1 MQTSL
6 CTFLWVRKAALVMAA
21 LPAPLSLLSPH
32 PVTHITD
39 IQCDGQTWED
49 VLCHAV
55 SSLLKAVNQTVEEN
69 DNTDLQGRRQIRRD
83 IVVHGTSSAPTKSVP
98 ITNPLKH

>member
-6 CTFLWVRKAALVMAA
+6 CKFLWVRKAALVMAA

-32 PVTHITD
+32 LVTHIKD

-49 VLCHAV
+49 VSKTETRGGIFMPCC
-55 SSLLKAVNQTVEEN
+55 
-69 DNTDLQGRRQIRRD
+69 
-83 IVVHGTSSAPTKSVP
+83 
-98 ITNPLKH
+98 

>member
-49 VLCHAV
+49 VSKTETRGGIFMPCC
-55 SSLLKAVNQTVEEN
+55 
-69 DNTDLQGRRQIRRD
+69 
-83 IVVHGTSSAPTKSVP
+83 
-98 ITNPLKH
+98 